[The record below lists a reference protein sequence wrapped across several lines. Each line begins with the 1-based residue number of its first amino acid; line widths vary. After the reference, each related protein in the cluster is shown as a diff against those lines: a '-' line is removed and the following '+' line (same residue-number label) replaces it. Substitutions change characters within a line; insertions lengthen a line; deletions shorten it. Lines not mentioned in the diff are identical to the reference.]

1 MKTRLLVLIFLATL
15 TGCATTEKFVNPL
28 CIEDRPRLAPLSVEE
43 QVAIRDLSK
52 DLLFRIANNQTLL
65 LDHINLIERL
75 VRVHNEQFEA
85 ECW

>member
-1 MKTRLLVLIFLATL
+1 MKNFMVLMCLAIL
-15 TGCATTEKFVNPL
+15 TGCATTEKFIDPL
-28 CIEDRPRLAPLSVEE
+28 CINDRPRLAPLSVEE
-43 QVAIRDLSK
+43 QVAIRDLSQ

-75 VRVHNEQFEA
+75 VAAHNEQFEA